1 MRPSPYPRKSAAQQ
15 GVAAIEMAILLPLL
29 VLIFTGMIEYGRL
42 MWHYDALAK
51 ATRDAARFLAD
62 LPLTGGTGET
72 LAENLDDA
80 QTMVENAADAAG
92 IKDLLASHVTASCDP
107 NCTAPTRV
115 TVRVDYPFAIGGWAP
130 VFGTG
135 LWTVTMS
142 PHTTMRYMR

>member
-1 MRPSPYPRKSAAQQ
+1 MKLQLPSRSPGPQQ

-29 VLIFTGMIEYGRL
+29 VLLFTGLIEYGRL

-51 ATRDAARFLAD
+51 STRDAARYLAD
-62 LPLTGGTGET
+62 EPAPISTAMQAT
-72 LAENLDDA
+72 ARN
-80 QTMVENAADAAG
+80 MVGDAAEAAGVDGLVPASDVG
-92 IKDLLASHVTASCDP
+92 ITCAP
-107 NCTAPTRV
+107 NCSSPETI
-115 TVRVDYPFAIGGWAP
+115 TVAVSHDFDIGGWVP